1 MAREWHVDLDPG
13 LTSAGRPSALQLG
26 FGLQQA
32 DGSPW
37 SMWLQARC
45 HAAQSELI
53 SLLDGQAMDDL
64 VVRTLSEL
72 VPGEY
77 DAGSCGTAPA
87 CCGGRKQVPGRQPSC
102 WTRLL
107 ASLAHWRGQA
117 SFQR

>member
-64 VVRTLSEL
+64 VGRTLSEL
-72 VPGEY
+72 LPGED
-77 DAGSCGTAPA
+77 DAGHCGPAPPRRGEVTHA
-87 CCGGRKQVPGRQPSC
+87 PGRQPS
-102 WTRLL
+102 
-107 ASLAHWRGQA
+107 
-117 SFQR
+117 